1 MKTVLPCTREHDFK
15 GFGGSDLTLFLV
27 LSSRHVFGT
36 SLCTP
41 VWFFRSQVEK
51 ICVQRVPQ
59 INDKSCKKGVLITPS
74 AFVGAV
80 GCPWDPQNQ
89 CYTNLACF
97 SVDFGISLHD
107 WRVFQA
113 IIMLRRPTSCVFVC
127 LQFHELH
134 HVPERV
140 SLALQGVA
148 LRDEMV
154 NQRSYKKWHKK
165 YFSEFYPLATRWY
178 GVSLL

>member
-1 MKTVLPCTREHDFK
+1 MSSGPPCVHLFGFSGAKWRKYVFK
-15 GFGGSDLTLFLV
+15 GCHRSTTNRVKRGSWSHHLLLWE
-27 LSSRHVFGT
+27 LLGAHGT
-36 SLCTP
+36 H
-41 VWFFRSQVEK
+41 R
-51 ICVQRVPQ
+51 I
-59 INDKSCKKGVLITPS
+59 S
-74 AFVGAV
+74 AI
-80 GCPWDPQNQ
+80 PI
-89 CYTNLACF
+89 LACF
-97 SVDFGISLHD
+97 SVDFGTSLHD

-154 NQRSYKKWHKK
+154 NQRSSKKWHKK